1 MLKLTNI
8 TKTFS
13 TKDIETEVL
22 KGINIEIK
30 NGEFLG
36 VIGRSG
42 SGKSTLLNIM
52 GLIDN
57 PTSGSYYLNNEN
69 VINVSNNKKA
79 EIRNKS
85 VGYIFQSF
93 HLIDDLKV
101 GENVAMPLGY
111 YGINKKNRLN
121 RAKDLLRQVGL
132 EDKIGVYPSKLSGG
146 EKQRIAIARALSN
159 NPEIILADEPTG
171 SLDLKNAIEIM
182 EILTNLN
189 KKGITIIMVT
199 HDISLTKYMSRVVKM
214 EEGYLI
220 EKIS

>member
-189 KKGITIIMVT
+189 KKGIPIIMVT

>member
-121 RAKDLLRQVGL
+121 RAKDLLRQVCL

-189 KKGITIIMVT
+189 KKGIPIIMVT